1 MTNNRQTKMIAVS
14 AVLVLVLLF
23 TLVYFMQKSGGGGN
37 PADNLPQNF
46 LLSRKTAAL
55 ISQNIVDL
63 TNKTSDKISAANKA
77 DLAGDKTNARV
88 LIEDAQTTN
97 KEAYRAAAQLADQLK
112 ILTESLS
119 QMKSMD
125 SQRLAY
131 NAVATELSLVTE
143 FVVYTQN
150 LNDFLEKL
158 IVSMETDVQVSKDD
172 IASALKKT
180 NDSAKKIN
188 NLNAEFNDRMARL
201 DKSF

>member
-1 MTNNRQTKMIAVS
+1 MIAVS

>member
-23 TLVYFMQKSGGGGN
+23 TFVYLTRKSGGGGN

-46 LLSRKTAAL
+46 LISRKTAAL

-63 TNKTSDKISAANKA
+63 TNKTDDKIAAANTA
-77 DLAGDKTNARV
+77 DNAGDKANARV
-88 LIEDAQTTN
+88 LLEDAQNTN
-97 KEAYRAAAQLADQLK
+97 KEASRSASQLADQLK

-119 QMKSMD
+119 QMKSLD
-125 SQRLAY
+125 NQRLAY
-131 NAVATELSLVTE
+131 EAVATELSLVSE

-150 LNDFLEKL
+150 LNDFLEKI
-158 IVSMETDVQVSKDD
+158 IVSMETDVAVSKSD
-172 IASALKKT
+172 IAGALKNT

-188 NLNAEFNDRMARL
+188 SLNAEFNARMATL
-201 DKSF
+201 DRSF